1 MQTIKAFLKLVEI
14 RTKVASMFPLLLG
27 TLMAYHAIQRLDVI
41 NFLLMFV
48 SLLCIDLTTTGLN
61 HYFDY
66 KRAYLKTGYH
76 YEAHNPVSS
85 GEFSPGKA
93 LSLLILLACVG
104 MIAGL
109 VLVYRTDL
117 VVLMLGALAFAVGIG
132 YSTGPLPLSR
142 TILGELFSGFFMG
155 ALIPFLAFYIHLPVN
170 YIGTLEVV
178 EGTIEI
184 AFNIIKIAPL
194 LFASLPM
201 VLFIANIMLA
211 NNICDAEEDI
221 VNKRYT
227 LPISIGRKNSLKLYQ
242 SNVIIAYGI
251 VICSVLIK
259 IMPMGYLLTLIAS
272 PMLYKQTQL
281 FVSNPKKS
289 ETFKLSVKNFM
300 VFSSMSLLGLFVAY
314 VWQ

>member
-27 TLMAYHAIQRLDVI
+27 TLMAYHALERVDAI
-41 NFLLMFV
+41 NFLLMFA

-109 VLVYRTDL
+109 ILVYRTDL

-132 YSTGPLPLSR
+132 YSVGPLPLSR
-142 TILGELFSGFFMG
+142 TILGELFSGLFMG
-155 ALIPFLAFYIHLPVN
+155 GLIPFLAFYIHLPSN
-170 YIGTLEVV
+170 YLGSLEIA
-178 EGTIEI
+178 EGTIQI
-184 AFNIIKIAPL
+184 VFNFGKIAPL
-194 LFASLPM
+194 IFASLPM
-201 VLFIANIMLA
+201 VLFIGNIMLA

-227 LPISIGRKNSLKLYQ
+227 LPISIGKKNSLRLYQ
-242 SNVIIAYGI
+242 INVIFAYSI
-251 VICSVLIK
+251 VIGSVLVK
-259 IMPMGYLLTLIAS
+259 IMPIGYLMTLIAL
-272 PMLYKQTQL
+272 PMLYKQTQI

-289 ETFKLSVKNFM
+289 ETFKLSVKNFI
-300 VFSSMSLLGLFVAY
+300 VFSSMSLMGLFMAY

>member
-1 MQTIKAFLKLVEI
+1 MQTINAFLKLVEI

-27 TLMAYHAIQRLDVI
+27 TLMAYHALQSVDGI
-41 NFLLMFV
+41 NLLLMFV

-93 LSLLILLACVG
+93 LILLVILAVVG
-104 MIAGL
+104 MISGL
-109 VLVYRTDL
+109 ILVYRTDL
-117 VVLMLGALAFAVGIG
+117 VVLMFGALAFAVGIC

-142 TILGELFSGFFMG
+142 TILGELFSGLFMG
-155 ALIPFLAFYIHLPVN
+155 GLIPFLAFYIHLPAN
-170 YIGTLEVV
+170 YLWSIKIDEGTL
-178 EGTIEI
+178 
-184 AFNIIKIAPL
+184 FMSLNFLKIAPL
-194 LFASLPM
+194 IFASLPM
-201 VLFIANIMLA
+201 VLFIGNIMLA
-211 NNICDAEEDI
+211 NNICDSEEDI

-227 LPISIGRKNSLKLYQ
+227 LPISIGRLNSLRLYQ
-242 SNVIIAYGI
+242 LNVVVAYSIVIGSVIIK
-251 VICSVLIK
+251 V
-259 IMPMGYLLTLIAS
+259 MPVGYLLTLIAL
-272 PMLYKQTQL
+272 PTLYKQTRM

-289 ETFKLSVKNFM
+289 ETFKLSVKNFI
-300 VFSSMSLLGLFVAY
+300 VFSSLSLIGLFMAY

>member
-27 TLMAYHAIQRLDVI
+27 TLMAYHALQRVDGI
-41 NFLLMFV
+41 NLLLMFI

-93 LSLLILLACVG
+93 LSLLVLLAGVG
-104 MIAGL
+104 ILAGL
-109 VLVYRTDL
+109 GLVYRTDL
-117 VVLMLGALAFAVGIG
+117 VVLLFGALAFAVGIG

-142 TILGELFSGFFMG
+142 TILGELFSGLFMG
-155 ALIPFLAFYIHLPVN
+155 GLIPFLAFYIHLPVN
-170 YIGTLEVV
+170 YLGSFDIAG
-178 EGTIEI
+178 GTIQI
-184 AFNIIKIAPL
+184 AFNYYKIAPL
-194 LFASLPM
+194 ILASLPM
-201 VLFIANIMLA
+201 VLFIGNIMLA

-227 LPISIGRKNSLKLYQ
+227 LPISIGRINSLRLYQ
-242 SNVIIAYGI
+242 LNVIVAYTI
-251 VICSVLIK
+251 VIGSVLVK
-259 IMPMGYLLTLIAS
+259 IMPTGYLMTLIAV
-272 PMLYKQTQL
+272 PMLYKQTKM

-289 ETFKLSVKNFM
+289 VTFKLSVKNFM
-300 VFSSMSLLGLFVAY
+300 VFSSMSLVGLFMSY

>member
-1 MQTIKAFLKLVEI
+1 MQTFRAFLKLVEI

-27 TLMAYHAIQRLDVI
+27 TLMAYHALQRVDGI
-41 NFLLMFV
+41 NLLLMFV

-76 YEAHNPVSS
+76 YEAHNPVAS

-93 LSLLILLACVG
+93 LGLLVLLSVVG
-104 MIAGL
+104 MLAGL
-109 VLVYRTDL
+109 GLVYRTDL
-117 VVLMLGALAFAVGIG
+117 VVLLLGALAFAVGIG

-142 TILGELFSGFFMG
+142 TILGELFSGLFMG
-155 ALIPFLAFYIHLPVN
+155 GLIPFLAFYIHLPTN
-170 YIGTLEVV
+170 YLGSFDIAG
-178 EGTIEI
+178 GTIQI
-184 AFNIIKIAPL
+184 ALNYEKIAPL
-194 LFASLPM
+194 IFASLPM
-201 VLFIANIMLA
+201 VLFIGNIMLA

-227 LPISIGRKNSLKLYQ
+227 LPISIGKKNSLRLYQ
-242 SNVIIAYGI
+242 LNVTAAYMI
-251 VICSVLIK
+251 VVASVLIK
-259 IMPMGYLLTLIAS
+259 IMPIGYLMTLIAV
-272 PMLYKQTQL
+272 PMLYKQTKM

-300 VFSSMSLLGLFVAY
+300 IFSSMSLVGLFMAY
-314 VWQ
+314 VW